1 MFKKAFKRRPSL
13 SFEQSARQ
21 TCKTKVRV
29 LTKNAKSCKIPTQNE
44 CAPFFLVDFMWIKNL
59 DEVDNEIIDI
69 LVKNARAS
77 YSDVA
82 KAVGLSRTA
91 VKSRIDELER
101 KGVIT
106 GYHAV
111 VSPQKATET
120 VTLMMDVEVVT
131 EHFEKAKNYFVQS
144 PEAVSVMQTTGNSR
158 LVIICKTSSLQDM
171 KDFVNKVC
179 SEVEGAISINAHA
192 VLSVFKGDAVS

>member
-1 MFKKAFKRRPSL
+1 
-13 SFEQSARQ
+13 
-21 TCKTKVRV
+21 
-29 LTKNAKSCKIPTQNE
+29 
-44 CAPFFLVDFMWIKNL
+44 MWIKNL

-69 LVKNARAS
+69 LVKNARTS

-111 VSPQKATET
+111 VSPQKTTET
-120 VTLMMDVEVVT
+120 VTL
-131 EHFEKAKNYFVQS
+131 
-144 PEAVSVMQTTGNSR
+144 
-158 LVIICKTSSLQDM
+158 
-171 KDFVNKVC
+171 
-179 SEVEGAISINAHA
+179 
-192 VLSVFKGDAVS
+192 

>member
-1 MFKKAFKRRPSL
+1 MLNRVKYPHKT
-13 SFEQSARQ
+13 SAR
-21 TCKTKVRV
+21 R
-29 LTKNAKSCKIPTQNE
+29 
-44 CAPFFLVDFMWIKNL
+44 FLGDFMWIKNL

-69 LVKNARAS
+69 LVKNARTS

-111 VSPQKATET
+111 VSPQKTTET